1 MRQRALDTAFVV
13 TDLEEGNSD
22 TLQHGAETTAA
33 YRTLL
38 AGLPARHVNRILD
51 NVRHDSGMYA
61 QLQAEVCARA
71 ALLVTCEERLAHYG
85 AVVPPAGVCKQCV
98 KWRSGF
104 TLHVLETRLQLQRL
118 HRLDNKTQWK
128 TIGWRRT

>member
-38 AGLPARHVNRILD
+38 AGLPRARHVNRILD
-51 NVRHDSGMYA
+51 NVRHDSGVYA

-71 ALLVTCEERLAHYG
+71 ALLVTCEDARSASRTTGRWCRRLAC
-85 AVVPPAGVCKQCV
+85 ASSA
-98 KWRSGF
+98 
-104 TLHVLETRLQLQRL
+104 
-118 HRLDNKTQWK
+118 
-128 TIGWRRT
+128 